1 MIEYDT
7 RDWRRNLFLVRGTV
21 APRIAWRVLLFA
33 AWSAAVVLFHQF
45 VHPVAVSST
54 VHTLVGVALGLLLVF
69 RTNASYE
76 RFWEGRKL
84 WGAIVSQSRNLA
96 RMAAAYLRDQPQL
109 VESVI
114 LWGAAFPYATMNSL
128 RGIAGLGPIAARLPQ
143 DDVARTLA
151 APHVPTAVALRIS
164 DSLAGAWKAGYVT
177 DRVAT
182 SIEGNVQL
190 LMDHLGGCE
199 RIQNTPLPFAY
210 VAHLRL
216 ALFLYCLTLPF
227 ALVEMFG
234 WTTVLDTLL
243 IVYILFGIEE
253 IGVEVENPFGLDYN
267 DLPLEELCGAT
278 ERELLALIEE
288 RCSPKPGT

>member
-7 RDWRRNLFLVRGTV
+7 RNWARNLFLLKGTV
-21 APRIAWRVLLFA
+21 APRIASRVLLFTC
-33 AWSAAVVLFHQF
+33 WSALVVAFNQL
-45 VHPVAVSST
+45 VRPVAVSST

-84 WGAIVSQSRNLA
+84 WAGIVSASRNLG
-96 RMAAAYLRDQPQL
+96 RMTVAYLRTEPGL
-109 VESVI
+109 VEAII
-114 LWGAAFPYATMNSL
+114 LWGIAFSHATMNSL
-128 RGIAGLGPIAARLPQ
+128 RGERRLGPSAARLPQ
-143 DDVARTLA
+143 DNVAKVLA

-164 DSLAGAWKAGYVT
+164 DELAGAWKSGCT
-177 DRVAT
+177 SDRIAT
-182 SIEGNVQL
+182 SIESNVQFL
-190 LMDHLGGCE
+190 VDCLGGCE

-216 ALFLYCLTLPF
+216 ALFLYCATLPF
-227 ALVEMFG
+227 ALVEIFG

-253 IGVEVENPFGLDYN
+253 IGVEVENPFGHDYN
-267 DLPLEELCGAT
+267 DLPLDELCGT
-278 ERELLALIEE
+278 IERELLALIQD
-288 RCSPKPGT
+288 RCRAELQ